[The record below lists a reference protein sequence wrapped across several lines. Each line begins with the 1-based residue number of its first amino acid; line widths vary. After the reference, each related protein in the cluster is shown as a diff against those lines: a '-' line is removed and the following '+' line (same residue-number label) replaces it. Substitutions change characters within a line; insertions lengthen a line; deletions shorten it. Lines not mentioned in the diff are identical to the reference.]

1 MSGYRTHMKII
12 GDVLSTARDYAVDN
26 NGANVTYLIR
36 RVNISHSRI
45 SKILNTLVEQGL
57 IEQTNSNRACKYK
70 ISLKGREFLNAY
82 NMFNE
87 FASNFGLR
95 I

>member
-1 MSGYRTHMKII
+1 MSQ
-12 GDVLSTARDYAVDN
+12 
-26 NGANVTYLIR
+26 
-36 RVNISHSRI
+36 
-45 SKILNTLVEQGL
+45 ILNTLVEQGL

-70 ISLKGREFLNAY
+70 ISSKGREFLNAY